1 MGRPLYE
8 EKVLSR
14 FDEIRKWRE
23 SGQTEKNIV
32 KLLGISVG
40 TFERYKLQHSELR
53 ELLKTSKEVL
63 VENLEQTMYQ
73 MALGKVKVTET
84 KKYIQRG
91 ANGEDKTRIEEIVK
105 DIPPSVPLLIFSL
118 KNLAGDK
125 WRDSPQ
131 DVTMSDVEVAMKN
144 MNTVFKEMKSKL
156 NKVSINEEKDDK
168 TS

>member
-1 MGRPLYE
+1 MSKYE
-8 EKVLSR
+8 RVVVPNFEKIKELR
-14 FDEIRKWRE
+14 R
-23 SGQTEKNIV
+23 SGQTEANIA
-32 KLLGISVG
+32 KCLGLSYN
-40 TFERYKLQHSELR
+40 TFQLYKKQHVELQELMD
-53 ELLKTSKEVL
+53 KSKEVL
-63 VENLEQTMYQ
+63 VENLEKTMYQ

-91 ANGEDKTRIEEIVK
+91 ANGEDRTRIEEIVK
-105 DIPPSVPLLIFSL
+105 DIPPRVPLLIFSL

-156 NKVSINEEKDDK
+156 NKVSIKEEKDD
-168 TS
+168 

>member
-1 MGRPLYE
+1 MSKYE
-8 EKVLSR
+8 RIVIPNFEKIKELR
-14 FDEIRKWRE
+14 HA
-23 SGQTEKNIV
+23 GQTEPNIAKYLGIAYNTFREYKKQHPEFQ
-32 KLLGISVG
+32 KLLDDAKG
-40 TFERYKLQHSELR
+40 T
-53 ELLKTSKEVL
+53 L

-91 ANGEDKTRIEEIVK
+91 ADGEDKTRIEEIVK

-144 MNTVFKEMKSKL
+144 MNTVFTEMKSKL